1 MFGDLF
7 GEEGETSSDV
17 ASQNSAQRSSKKDG
31 LPQPPLLRGS
41 TGLAGIANQGATC
54 YLNSLLQTLL
64 FTPEFRE
71 SLFALGQDE
80 LGNIADKE
88 KPGSKVRVIPIH
100 LQRLFAR
107 LLLLNQRSAT
117 TEELTDSFGWTN
129 REELQQHDVQEL
141 SRILFCAI
149 EDSLVGTSGENLI
162 SRLYR
167 GSIVNQITCEEC
179 NRISERPEDFV
190 DLTLAVGGY
199 IGVVDTLRAYY
210 VEEERMEGSN
220 QYRCDRCKKLVNARK
235 GAKLRSLPPI
245 LTISLLRFSYD
256 FVKLERFKETGHY
269 TFPLELDMAPYCEQ
283 AKEEALYEL
292 YSVVLHSGSTHGGHY
307 HAYIRDVDNLGTWS
321 EPHKELIQLTPD
333 SGSGKDDIID
343 MKSPQ
348 QCLTALLR
356 KHGGS
361 EHVLSVENLCQVLNQ
376 ETGVSWNK
384 RFKRQYGTMTK
395 FLRKYNDLFELNTAG
410 SFVHLVDPMKGKAS
424 SPDQS
429 PSKSPREGARQDNT
443 NAASEEN
450 HVNEEGGE
458 AGQDQSN
465 KERAIARATAK
476 IPEPGQCWYDFND
489 SSVEPIRENA
499 LYRQFQ
505 GRESAYML
513 LYRRKTMTR
522 PTEAYNNAYH
532 QMPAWLMA
540 ELETANQELEKQR
553 EVYDRSINSVE
564 LSLLLS
570 SHCTWSRGALQLAP
584 DREPVKITLDRRKTI
599 THLMGLI
606 KEKVPED
613 NNECLHVAKSLPAG
627 FHLFDSLTDSPDKTL
642 QDCYV
647 TDQSF
652 IFLWDGKQVDGNSIL
667 VGPTSEPILLILT
680 YNAAPPSNTST
691 KPTPPPPSS
700 PTELPHGFP
709 KDTRIS
715 ELRCMVSDIVGIPK
729 HRLKL
734 SRVQSVP
741 VVVSSED
748 DGRTLTQL
756 DFSDGDKLM
765 VESTGKDSPKSPRDF
780 LAAREADNQ
789 KNSVKLTIENR
800 CVDPDDNGDW
810 PVKQMDIPKDKT
822 VFDLKQL
829 IINTLGLYGNQRP
842 KEGCRL
848 RISDDAMGLLAP
860 LHENK
865 SLTDSGVKKGK
876 TIVIETGLPPTSNEL
891 TLNFSLMSGTKSWD
905 MMVDKST
912 SMSECLTKML
922 SIAGMEGTPYHLRKT
937 NWCGEAADIITDM
950 EQSLLQLHI
959 QDGEL
964 LMLEEGRIPPRGFL
978 LLPVW
983 LCPSPRRTSGAEEG
997 GGGGVSSW
1005 MPHVQFSIYGN
1016 QRPKEGCR
1024 LRISDDAMGL
1034 LAPLHENKSLTDS
1047 GVKIG
1052 KTIVIETGL
1061 PPTSN
1066 ELTLNFSLM
1075 SGKKSWD
1082 MMVDKSTSMSECL
1095 TKMLSIAGMEGTP
1108 YHLRKTNWCGE
1119 AADIITDM
1127 EQSLLQLHI
1136 QDGELLMLEE
1146 GRIPP
1151 RGFLLLPVWLYPS
1164 PRRTSGAEEGGGGVS
1179 SWMPHVQFANILNSL
1194 SSANSPNHDIQQS
1207 LETPSNQHELLG
1219 EIEIS
1224 QNATIGD
1231 LKSQVM
1237 TLPAMS
1243 QVVVPT
1249 VEFLRLRLLE
1259 DGRQGRVLRDNNQSL
1274 KFARMNISQ
1283 IAVQILPEEEHLRQ
1297 TEFVLTFQKRIP
1309 DTRLYGTAE
1318 DLVWDAGKSAA
1329 PSGLRQAIA
1338 DRLLIPVE
1346 RVALAKHFT
1355 KKAEWIVIPE
1365 DKKVSETGKG
1375 RGGGKKKGKGQTHK
1389 AINLKHAPYL
1399 LRDGDVFGVVDLK
1412 DDPFRKDD
1420 FTTIEDDREKERKE
1434 EVEQEKRRNRRDRR
1448 NAVSLGG
1455 GESKEKSKKRQ
1466 EIGLMIKVD
1475 NFR

>member
-149 EDSLVGTSGENLI
+149 EDSLVGTSGEHLI

-283 AKEEALYEL
+283 VKEEALYEL

-410 SFVHLVDPMKGKAS
+410 SLVHLVDPMKGKAS

-429 PSKSPREGARQDNT
+429 PSKSPRDGARQDNT
-443 NAASEEN
+443 NAASDEN
-450 HVNEEGGE
+450 HVKEEGGE
-458 AGQDQSN
+458 EGQDQSN

-553 EVYDRSINSVE
+553 EEYDRSINSVE

-570 SHCTWSRGALQLAP
+570 SHCIWARGALQLAP

-606 KEKVPED
+606 KEQVPED

-765 VESTGKDSPKSPRDF
+765 VESTGKDSPKSPRDS

-800 CVDPDDNGDW
+800 CVDPDHNGDW

-1005 MPHVQFSIYGN
+1005 MPHVQFS
-1016 QRPKEGCR
+1016 
-1024 LRISDDAMGL
+1024 
-1034 LAPLHENKSLTDS
+1034 
-1047 GVKIG
+1047 
-1052 KTIVIETGL
+1052 
-1061 PPTSN
+1061 
-1066 ELTLNFSLM
+1066 
-1075 SGKKSWD
+1075 
-1082 MMVDKSTSMSECL
+1082 
-1095 TKMLSIAGMEGTP
+1095 
-1108 YHLRKTNWCGE
+1108 
-1119 AADIITDM
+1119 
-1127 EQSLLQLHI
+1127 
-1136 QDGELLMLEE
+1136 
-1146 GRIPP
+1146 
-1151 RGFLLLPVWLYPS
+1151 
-1164 PRRTSGAEEGGGGVS
+1164 
-1179 SWMPHVQFANILNSL
+1179 NILNSL

-1375 RGGGKKKGKGQTHK
+1375 RGGGKKKGKAQTHK